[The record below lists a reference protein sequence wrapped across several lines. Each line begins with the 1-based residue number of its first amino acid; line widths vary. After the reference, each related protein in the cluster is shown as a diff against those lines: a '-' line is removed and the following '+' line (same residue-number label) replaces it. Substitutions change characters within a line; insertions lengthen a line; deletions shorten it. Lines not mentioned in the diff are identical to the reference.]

1 MRQGRE
7 ARRAGVG
14 HLRNALS
21 EAGDTNYQERTST
34 MLGQLSEHTLRRW
47 GGDLR
52 KLRDEAERDPKRERK
67 LLKEVKGL
75 DDVGVA
81 SSSARGQGAGTSS
94 CHSRTTARSTRLD
107 A

>member
-52 KLRDEAERDPKRERK
+52 KLRDEAERDPKSP
-67 LLKEVKGL
+67 
-75 DDVGVA
+75 VA
-81 SSSARGQGAGTSS
+81 ATLVAQRSQGGSSPSLR
-94 CHSRTTARSTRLD
+94 
-107 A
+107 